1 MCDAIFMVL
10 SLSILGVFRGI
21 SINSVRNLERE
32 RKKKLWKIIQ
42 NFCRSIFKWKIHHFG
57 RNVAFDRTQLKL
69 TLEWFSIK
77 NYLPVLFF
85 SITNF
90 FLRKQQQKLF
100 FWGKKATAVAAKNS
114 IKFHMLC
121 LSLSLT
127 LSTHRCVI
135 FNYVFPPLVHAR
147 LMFFL
152 MENCFPL
159 LFLLTTHEIII
170 ITMMK
175 FFYFEM
181 HTLLYA
187 LFDWSEFTSRGHG
200 IIAKKIQ
207 LKLCVIF

>member
-1 MCDAIFMVL
+1 MWCYFHGSL
-10 SLSILGVFRGI
+10 SLFILGVFRGI

-100 FWGKKATAVAAKNS
+100 FWGKATAVAAKNS

-121 LSLSLT
+121 LSLTHSLHT
-127 LSTHRCVI
+127 QMCNIQLCFSSSCACT
-135 FNYVFPPLVHAR
+135 FDVFPHGKLFSSLVSAYYTWNNYYNDDEI
-147 LMFFL
+147 FL
-152 MENCFPL
+152 FRNA
-159 LFLLTTHEIII
+159 
-170 ITMMK
+170 
-175 FFYFEM
+175 
-181 HTLLYA
+181 HT
-187 LFDWSEFTSRGHG
+187 FVCIVW
-200 IIAKKIQ
+200 
-207 LKLCVIF
+207 LKWIYWKRTWIYCKNFN